1 MKALDLVFAARPLLL
16 VPAWSIYL
24 VALNFHHELA
34 GKSFGWSNTL
44 SLLCLTLLG
53 AAACYLNQVHD
64 VDSDRIN
71 NKGLFVERRILTEL
85 HLTAGFIIL
94 SIIGLGIGVF
104 VSNLF
109 FLICSQLLVFAYIY
123 SAPPLR
129 LKDRPVAGLVANA
142 YCIGFLVAF
151 SVYPKINVNNAGLL
165 GWDNPFYFAMA
176 VGSVYLLTT
185 IPDRSGDAATGKNTV
200 AVVAGRTTTILL
212 AALWLFVAAMA
223 GWQSDFLP
231 LCIIALVSL
240 AVALATLVIGS
251 EKAVLFAAKLPILLL
266 TLLAGWYYPAYL
278 IFIVVL
284 VIATRI
290 YYARRFNMSY
300 PSIA

>member
-1 MKALDLVFAARPLLL
+1 MEILDFIFAARPLLL
-16 VPAWSIYL
+16 VPVWSVYL

-34 GKSFGWSNTL
+34 GKAFDWINAL

-64 VDSDRIN
+64 ADSDRIN
-71 NKGLFVERRILTEL
+71 NKGLFLQRGILTES
-85 HLTAGFIIL
+85 HMSAGFIIL
-94 SIIGLGIGVF
+94 SVIGLGLSVF

-109 FLICSQLLVFAYIY
+109 FLICSQLLVLAYIY

-151 SVYPKINVNNAGLL
+151 SVFPKINVNNAGLL

-176 VGSVYLLTT
+176 VGGVYLLTT
-185 IPDRSGDAATGKNTV
+185 IPDRSGDAATGKQTV
-200 AVVAGRTTTILL
+200 AVVAGRTATILL
-212 AALWLFVAAMA
+212 ATLWLFVAAVA
-223 GWQSDFLP
+223 GWQSDYLQ
-231 LCIIALVSL
+231 LCVIALVSL
-240 AVALATLVIGS
+240 AVTLGALVIES
-251 EKAVLFAAKLPILLL
+251 EKTILFAAKLPILLL

-290 YYARRFNMSY
+290 YYAGRFKIRY